1 MSVIRVSC
9 VQMRSGISVPENVA
23 AACDLIS
30 RAARE
35 GAELIATP
43 EMTSLMDRAPG
54 AVFAKSGPESA
65 DEALEA
71 FRKLAAR
78 LGIWLLVGS
87 LPIRLEEQRCANRS
101 FLIGS
106 DGAVRARY
114 DKIHMF
120 DVELKD
126 GQVHRESSSF
136 VPGGDGVVAD
146 IPGGRIGMTV
156 CYDVRFPH
164 LHRDLAKAGAQI
176 IAVPAAF
183 TRITGEA
190 HWHVLLRARAIET
203 GSFVI
208 APAQEGR
215 HEDGR
220 ETFGHS
226 LIIGPWG
233 DILAEAPPGPGVIHA
248 RLDLDEVARVR
259 RQIPALVHDRAYR
272 VRDGETPE

>member
-1 MSVIRVSC
+1 MSEIRVSC
-9 VQMRSGISVPENVA
+9 VQMRSGISVSDNVA
-23 AACDLIS
+23 TASDLIS

-35 GAELIATP
+35 GAQLIATP
-43 EMTSLMDRAPG
+43 EMTSLMDRSPG
-54 AVFAKSGPESA
+54 SVFAKSGSEAS
-65 DEALEA
+65 DEALGS
-71 FRKLAAR
+71 FRKLAEK
-78 LGIWLLVGS
+78 LDVWLLVGS
-87 LPIRLEEQRCANRS
+87 LPIRLEDQRCANRS
-101 FLIGS
+101 FLIGP

-136 VPGGDGVVAD
+136 APGGEAVVAD
-146 IPGGRIGMTV
+146 IPGGRIGLTV

-164 LHRDLAKAGAQI
+164 LHRDLAKAGAHI

-190 HWHVLLRARAIET
+190 HWHILLRARAIET

-233 DILAEAPPGPGVIHA
+233 DVLAEAATGPGLIHA
-248 RLDLDEVARVR
+248 RLDLEEVARVR
-259 RQIPALVHDRAYR
+259 RQIPALRHDRAYQL
-272 VRDGETPE
+272 RDGERPE